1 MSILRTDVNKI
12 LIKIKKGEDESK
24 NVLFEK
30 TYNHLKRIAYPYVRI
45 KADVED
51 VLVEAYLRIYQ
62 YVSSFDNKKDGYN
75 WMCKFVQNVA
85 RDWDKDFF
93 QSVSLEDIER
103 SAQVIETEELIAEKD
118 EVDRLLQPYSERDRK
133 MMYLRFWEDRTI
145 EEIAE
150 ALGMGKS
157 NVHKQISKITKEIL
171 KKEKNRVE
179 KQGKK
184 QVNKVD

>member
-30 TYNHLKRIAYPYVRI
+30 TYNHLKRIAYPYVRN

-62 YVSSFDNKKDGYN
+62 YVSSFNNKKDGYN
-75 WMCKFVQNVA
+75 WMCKIVQNVA

-133 MMYLRFWEDRTI
+133 MMYLRFWENRTI

-157 NVHKQISKITKEIL
+157 NVHKQISKILKEIL
-171 KKEKNRVE
+171 QKEKNRVE
-179 KQGKK
+179 K
-184 QVNKVD
+184 

>member
-12 LIKIKKGEDESK
+12 LIKIKKGEGESK

-30 TYNHLKRIAYPYVRI
+30 TYNHLKRIAYPYVRN

-62 YVSSFDNKKDGYN
+62 YVSSFNPKKDGYN
-75 WMCKFVQNVA
+75 WMCKIVQNVA

-103 SAQVIETEELIAEKD
+103 SAQIIETEELIAEKD
-118 EVDRLLQPYSERDRK
+118 EVERLLQPYSERDRK
-133 MMYLRFWEDRTI
+133 MMYLRFWENRTI

-157 NVHKQISKITKEIL
+157 NIHKQISKILKEIL
-171 KKEKNRVE
+171 QKEKNRVE
-179 KQGKK
+179 K
-184 QVNKVD
+184 